1 MNLKNNS
8 SEEIGFTDL
17 TQIFNKTF
25 QRLGYIIYRFFC
37 FLNKYKFILISLLIF
52 GIVAGV
58 LLDKFGKKNIY
69 KYELI
74 VAPNVGS
81 QTYLYKEINS
91 LKSDSILI
99 SAKIEPIVDVFNLMT
114 ESPDNLKVGE
124 FLADNNVK
132 IVKHTEGNET
142 EQVYKYHIIKF
153 LVKDSIIGKKR
164 IHQLI
169 DKLNNEPYF
178 KEKLAINHQYLTNK
192 MKENEVS
199 IDNINNLFS
208 KLGNNEAKS
217 SSANVNIEVFT
228 EINKLIENKQ
238 YLIDEIKKLKT
249 ELLENKS
256 TIYKI
261 AEITDDGKANKT
273 NYKFILPIV
282 LIVLFTFYLFVR
294 NLTQKYGNKK

>member
-8 SEEIGFTDL
+8 SEEVGFTDL
-17 TQIFNKTF
+17 TQIFKNSF
-25 QRLGYIIYRFFC
+25 NQIGHVVYRFFC
-37 FLNKYKFILISLLIF
+37 FINKYKFILISLLIF
-52 GIVAGV
+52 GIVVGV

-91 LKSDSILI
+91 IKSDSILI

-153 LVKDSIIGKKR
+153 YVKDSINGKKR
-164 IHQLI
+164 IYQFM
-169 DKLNNEPYF
+169 DQLNNEPYF
-178 KEKLAINHQYLTNK
+178 KEKLDINHQYLTNK
-192 MKENEVS
+192 IKENEVS

-217 SSANVNIEVFT
+217 SSASVNIEVFT

-238 YLIDEIKKLKT
+238 YLIDEIRKLKT

-256 TIYKI
+256 TVYQV

-282 LIVLFTFYLFVR
+282 LIVLFTFYLFVQH
-294 NLTQKYGNKK
+294 LTQRYGDKK